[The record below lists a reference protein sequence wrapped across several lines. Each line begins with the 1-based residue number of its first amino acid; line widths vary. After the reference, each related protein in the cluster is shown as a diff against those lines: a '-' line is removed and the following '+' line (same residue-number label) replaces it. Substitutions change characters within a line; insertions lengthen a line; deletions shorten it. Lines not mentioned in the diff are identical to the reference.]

1 MTNKDCLFFLEILD
15 RRLKLDIVLLQ
26 LFDKLLSDTDRCLKF
41 PIRILEALVFM
52 LPLFELLVF
61 LIDFFLHLFAVI
73 LSLTPFQSLN
83 FNFMRDFSIV
93 FGQSATLILQLGNFL
108 LFLTALDV
116 EISNLLQLVFA
127 FLALS
132 ATNSSKC
139 SSCFFSLARTYRTF
153 SLSWLSFSSSVFR

>member
-1 MTNKDCLFFLEILD
+1 LTNKDCLFFLEILD
-15 RRLKLDIVLLQ
+15 RRLKLDIVFLE
-26 LFDKLLSDTDRCLKF
+26 LFDKLLSDTDRCLKL
-41 PIRILEALVFM
+41 PICILEALVFM
-52 LPLFELLVF
+52 LSLFELLVF

-93 FGQSATLILQLGNFL
+93 FRQPATLILQLGNFL

-127 FLALS
+127 FLAL
-132 ATNSSKC
+132 
-139 SSCFFSLARTYRTF
+139 FSH
-153 SLSWLSFSSSVFR
+153 